1 MLKNKNNHNIG
12 YITNDCEFF
21 PVKTMKSDFLYGTTA
36 STHSSTESS
45 SFSTQRRKWEKQARS
60 PNLRPE
66 HVLSATSESS

>member
-36 STHSSTESS
+36 STHSSTES
-45 SFSTQRRKWEKQARS
+45 
-60 PNLRPE
+60 
-66 HVLSATSESS
+66 